1 MAAYDFGFGATFLD
15 YDNDGYQDL
24 YWLGSTVNRGEGPGG
39 QVFPSAGR
47 MLRNNGG
54 GGFEDITVRARLLDI
69 ARVNYDGL
77 EHDQAARE
85 NPVLLRV
92 RRIDPS
98 LHENGK
104 AVAHADL
111 NADGYTDLIA
121 TNSSGEV
128 FSGPFDPN
136 RRRPPNP
143 ACPRPPIRL
152 AQRRRRKQLAHPA
165 PQGPNGDRRQ
175 QAATQTPS
183 ALAPTSQPALATQSI
198 RKSKKSS
205 PAPATYLWTRLT

>member
-1 MAAYDFGFGATFLD
+1 
-15 YDNDGYQDL
+15 
-24 YWLGSTVNRGEGPGG
+24 
-39 QVFPSAGR
+39 
-47 MLRNNGG
+47 MLRNDRA

-69 ARVNYDGL
+69 SRVNYDGL

-128 FSGPFDPN
+128 FSGPFDPIAGA
-136 RRRPPNP
+136 RPTTLAPGPLFVWLNGGG
-143 ACPRPPIRL
+143 ANNWLTLRL
-152 AQRRRRKQLAHPA
+152 KGRMAIDATGSNADAIGARAYITTRVDDAEHTQVQEVIAGSSYLSMDALDLEFGLGSATRAASIQIIWPS
-165 PQGPNGDRRQ
+165 GRQ
-175 QAATQTPS
+175 QTLENVEAGQILEIIEPEAEE
-183 ALAPTSQPALATQSI
+183 
-198 RKSKKSS
+198 
-205 PAPATYLWTRLT
+205 